1 MKQININKIKKINMA
16 DPSFT
21 FKDEV
26 KIKNNVSRILRNSLS
41 MGPNVF
47 NFQNDFS
54 KKLK

>member
-26 KIKNNVSRILRNSLS
+26 KIKNNVSRILRNFIKY
-41 MGPNVF
+41 GTKCF
-47 NFQNDFS
+47 
-54 KKLK
+54 